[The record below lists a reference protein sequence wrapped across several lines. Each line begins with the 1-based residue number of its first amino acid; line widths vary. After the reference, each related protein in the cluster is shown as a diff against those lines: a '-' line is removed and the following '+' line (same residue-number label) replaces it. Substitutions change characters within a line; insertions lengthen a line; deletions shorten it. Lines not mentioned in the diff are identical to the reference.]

1 MVQQLCPLSQTL
13 VPFNDMAHPAKLTS
27 NTQKMFQTQYKCTHN
42 KGNLQKQLR
51 NVIYPGCASER
62 VNILSQG
69 IKHSCL
75 EMGKVCTITDE
86 VCMHA
91 KDLKLLSLATKIEP
105 CSKEIPFYFVCPY
118 YSPLDQ
124 FHTLTS
130 IYGK

>member
-1 MVQQLCPLSQTL
+1 
-13 VPFNDMAHPAKLTS
+13 
-27 NTQKMFQTQYKCTHN
+27 MFQTQYKCTHN